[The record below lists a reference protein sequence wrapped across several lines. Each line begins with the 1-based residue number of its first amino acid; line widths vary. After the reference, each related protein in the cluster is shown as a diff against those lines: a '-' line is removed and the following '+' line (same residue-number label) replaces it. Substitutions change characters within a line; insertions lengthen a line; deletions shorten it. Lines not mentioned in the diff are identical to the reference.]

1 MVSDLNTSRGKIS
14 DFVWFPLFGFSLVI
28 KLRSFDFESDENTLI
43 FFDKRMMSDLLMS
56 SQTVSDLV

>member
-1 MVSDLNTSRGKIS
+1 MVSDFSTSRAKIS

-28 KLRSFDFESDENTLI
+28 KLRSFDFEGDENTLI

>member
-14 DFVWFPLFGFSLVI
+14 DFVWFLLFGFSLVI
-28 KLRSFDFESDENTLI
+28 KLRSFDFEGDENTLI
-43 FFDKRMMSDLLMS
+43 FFDKRMMSGLLMS